1 MTLIW
6 IILLQTVLAVPC
18 LPENSSPV
26 DYNNLSAKNFVAL
39 AQVEPDSSCPK
50 ERTVQESELT
60 KILGVPLNL
69 DSKDVAIAKLVQ
81 KSQKNEVRQISLV
94 FNGVL
99 FFAVVGLIVRQ
110 QKMKS
115 IYLGGSGQSTDSGP
129 AATVTKS

>member
-1 MTLIW
+1 M
-6 IILLQTVLAVPC
+6 LQL
-18 LPENSSPV
+18 
-26 DYNNLSAKNFVAL
+26 
-39 AQVEPDSSCPK
+39 Q
-50 ERTVQESELT
+50 
-60 KILGVPLNL
+60 
-69 DSKDVAIAKLVQ
+69 KLVQ

-129 AATVTKS
+129 KGNSYEELIEAARNIPSVDSEELQRLKRKVKYSERRDGYIFMQISVSI